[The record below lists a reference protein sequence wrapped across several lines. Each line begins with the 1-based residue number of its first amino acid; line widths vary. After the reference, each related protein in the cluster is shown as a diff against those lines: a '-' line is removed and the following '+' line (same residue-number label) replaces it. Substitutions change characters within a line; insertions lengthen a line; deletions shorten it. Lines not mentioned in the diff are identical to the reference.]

1 MRLWPKCREASVA
14 FVLFPGGF
22 ASLFLRIILEQLS
35 EKGRGARG
43 RSRTASLKKKIKK

>member
-43 RSRTASLKKKIKK
+43 LSHSFAEKKIIL